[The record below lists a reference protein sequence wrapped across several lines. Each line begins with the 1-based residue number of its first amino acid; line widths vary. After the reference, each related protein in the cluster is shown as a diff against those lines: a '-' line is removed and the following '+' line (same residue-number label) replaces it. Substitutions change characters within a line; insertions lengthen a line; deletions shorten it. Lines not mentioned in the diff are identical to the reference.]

1 MMGAFM
7 LAQTPDASVV
17 DLDHFA
23 DGMTTDSPVIV
34 ATVSM
39 RFDVLRTE
47 ALRGSESQEI
57 IEAAAETW
65 KK

>member
-1 MMGAFM
+1 MSQKP
-7 LAQTPDASVV
+7 LPS
-17 DLDHFA
+17 
-23 DGMTTDSPVIV
+23 TTREKKLYPLLGIDESNILTSS
-34 ATVSM
+34 TVSM